1 MSRQITLNVSGGM
14 ISLIPK
20 DGEVTTIDIY
30 TEDGVSRVTD
40 LTTASVD
47 QDLYDYQEDLNDDE
61 KHSVGDSQVKSNN
74 EKQQEFEQL
83 KLFEEAE
90 DGEYDYMDFDELSP
104 ESKATLKPLDL
115 RDVVTDDEEEDV
127 VQSMTSDVANKP
139 ATNYKDADYTKDLVD
154 NIPSSF
160 ELEDDEPY
168 HIPDLS
174 DDEFN
179 DEDKN
184 VEEKGAK
191 PVKLESSIN
200 DFLDREHSM
209 KNNELERVEE
219 QETEQDNHDD
229 MNDTEDHSS
238 DEDFESDSDVLN
250 EEQQESNED
259 NEENTENHH
268 QPTDEEDIASFN
280 RYSNPYGSNEVED
293 EVDEEEEPGDEYH
306 NNF

>member
-14 ISLIPK
+14 ISLTPK
-20 DGEVTTIDIY
+20 NGEVTMIDIY
-30 TEDGVSRVTD
+30 TEDGVSNVTN
-40 LTTASVD
+40 LTTFQKNQEID
-47 QDLYDYQEDLNDDE
+47 DYVVRQNEFNSPF
-61 KHSVGDSQVKSNN
+61 KKSNL

-83 KLFEEAE
+83 KLFEQAE
-90 DGEYDYMDFDELSP
+90 NGDYDYMDFDELSP

-127 VQSMTSDVANKP
+127 VQSMISDVANKP

-168 HIPDLS
+168 DKPDLS

-179 DEDKN
+179 EEDKN
-184 VEEKGAK
+184 AEEKNEK
-191 PVKLESSIN
+191 HVKLESSIN

-219 QETEQDNHDD
+219 QETAQSNHDD

-238 DEDFESDSDVLN
+238 DEGFESDSDVSN
-250 EEQQESNED
+250 EEQQENNED
-259 NEENTENHH
+259 NEGNKENHH
-268 QPTDEEDIASFN
+268 QPTDEEDIASIKGFD
-280 RYSNPYGSNEVED
+280 NPYGSNEVED
-293 EVDEEEEPGDEYH
+293 DDVDEEEEPGDEYH